1 MSSLGTFLKSEI
13 ARVSRRELRTQV
25 EPLKKQS
32 ASHRRH
38 IAALKRQVL
47 ALERLVAQLKRGN
60 QQALR
65 ASPPEGEEA
74 KGTRF
79 SAKGLRT
86 LRAKLGFSAAEL
98 GKLLGVSGQSVYNWE
113 SQKSV
118 PRKTQVASLAGL
130 RGVGKK
136 EARGRLDALAPRPG
150 RAKAASR

>member
-1 MSSLGTFLKSEI
+1 MSSLGTFLKTEI
-13 ARVSRRELRTQV
+13 ARLSRRELRTQV

-32 ASHRRH
+32 AAHRRH
-38 IAALKRQVL
+38 IAALKRQVT

-60 QQALR
+60 AKTLR
-65 ASPPEGEEA
+65 ASPPEGEDS

-86 LRAKLGFSAAEL
+86 LRTKLGFSAAEL

-118 PRKTQVASLAGL
+118 PRKAQLANLAQL
-130 RGVGKK
+130 RGVGKR
-136 EARGRLDALAPRPG
+136 EAQSRLESVAAPKKRK
-150 RAKAASR
+150 RA

>member
-32 ASHRRH
+32 AAHRRH

-60 QQALR
+60 QQSLR
-65 ASPPEGEEA
+65 ASPPAGEEA

-79 SAKGLRT
+79 SAKGLRA
-86 LRAKLGFSAAEL
+86 LRTRLGFSAAEL
-98 GKLLGVSGQSVYNWE
+98 GTLLGVSGQSVYNWE
-113 SQKSV
+113 SRKSV
-118 PRKTQVASLAGL
+118 PRKTQVAGLAGL
-130 RGVGKK
+130 RGLGKK
-136 EARGRLDALAPRPG
+136 AARVRLEGLAPRP